1 MGYIFESEIE
11 AIMHSIRART
21 IGESE
26 SITLRQVLESDIH
39 PGIKAYFRAEVEKL
53 LQKEREKEVRSK
65 KFPYALPEVM
75 RLQEQIDLL
84 LKHYYEFDQKDFQ
97 ALLDEAVHFQFN
109 YLCRPQFTLMNFL
122 FENRRRVPVT
132 EIERK
137 LNYCVEYTYYRE
149 IIRRYI
155 VDRGLA
161 KMTYEEF
168 QSLLDHIDREVVSR
182 HTSWELARMLTALHR
197 FVDAGLSTAHKPD
210 GQPTLPINAVIVFFE
225 DKKLLDIKTRLE
237 HERDQ
242 HNVQEISIQE
252 LAHVIEKVRTANEDA
267 VAEIDERP
275 RRPSRLRRKAAAAE
289 PAPESTR
296 ESAPKEPRLRVVE
309 QEQELFQPATTPA
322 RGDGQ
327 PLPAPADQSV
337 GETSVQNEMPRQ
349 REEKPEEGIHTIFT
363 RSEQKQFVKKI
374 FRKDEIAFREALDTL
389 NLITSWEEATH
400 YLDRLFVANDVNPF
414 SEEAIEFTDKVYAW
428 FHPREQ
434 QTG

>member
-11 AIMHSIRART
+11 TILHSIRART

-39 PGIKAYFRAEVEKL
+39 SGIKAYFRAEVEKL

-65 KFPYALPEVM
+65 KFPYSLPEVM

-84 LKHYYEFDQKDFQ
+84 LQHYYEFDQKDFD

-122 FENRRRVPVT
+122 FENRRRVPVAD
-132 EIERK
+132 IERK
-137 LNYCVEYTYYRE
+137 LNYCVDYTYYRE

-168 QSLLDHIDREVVSR
+168 QSLLEKIDREIVSR

-197 FVDAGLSTAHKPD
+197 FVDAGLPLARKPD

-225 DKKLLDIKTRLE
+225 DKKLMEIKERLE
-237 HERDQ
+237 QERDTR
-242 HNVQEISIQE
+242 NVEQITIQE
-252 LAHVIEKVRTANEDA
+252 LANVVEKVRTANEEA
-267 VAEIDERP
+267 VAVVEEKP
-275 RRPSRLRRKAAAAE
+275 RKQTRVRRK
-289 PAPESTR
+289 PAPEPKL
-296 ESAPKEPRLRVVE
+296 EPKPEPVPKEPTLRVAEKE
-309 QEQELFQPATTPA
+309 QDLFQPVTTPERA
-322 RGDGQ
+322 IVQPFHQRTEQLDEEQTVGD
-327 PLPAPADQSV
+327 
-337 GETSVQNEMPRQ
+337 ER
-349 REEKPEEGIHTIFT
+349 REEGIHTIFS
-363 RSEQKQFVKKI
+363 RSEQKHFAKKI
-374 FRKDEIAFREALDTL
+374 FRKDDIAFREALDTL
-389 NLITSWEEATH
+389 NIITSWEEASH
-400 YLDRLFVANDVNPF
+400 YLDQLFVANNVDPF
-414 SEEAIEFTDKVYAW
+414 SEEAIEFTDKVYVW
-428 FHPREQ
+428 FHPHEQ